1 MQKTAY
7 DMRISDWSSDV
18 CSSDLNFTAGSANL
32 LSACRAAEIATVY
45 TSRRFVEQAKLEEV
59 ASALAGQVE
68 LVYLEDLRRRIG
80 LVAKLRGLL
89 LRPFAGRV
97 PPRACAGSGL
107 DPNAR
112 PERRRVGEGCG
123 SQCESRGGPYP

>member
-89 LRPFAGRV
+89 LRPFAGSV
-97 PPRACAGSGL
+97 NARACAGSGL
-107 DPNAR
+107 APNAPALVLFTSEIGR
-112 PERRRVGEGCG
+112 AHV
-123 SQCESRGGPYP
+123 